1 MADRRPLVDGLKP
14 TTPPVDPGVEQQFV
28 FGTRARPAAAD
39 PTPPP
44 ARAPIT
50 SRIRADYVAALKRAS
65 LERQLSGQTPH
76 TLQEFLE
83 EALGPWLEEH
93 GYLPVKSGL

>member
-14 TTPPVDPGVEQQFV
+14 VPQPVDPGLEKQFV
-28 FGTRARPAAAD
+28 FRGRPA
-39 PTPPP
+39 PTAEPPP

-50 SRIRADYVAALKRAS
+50 SRIRADYVTALKRAS
-65 LERQLSGQTPH
+65 LERQLAGQTPH

-83 EALGPWLEEH
+83 EALGPWLERH
-93 GYLPVKSGL
+93 GYHP